1 MNKVIDFVSD
11 WWHLKSVRLFGD
23 SFCAWNEAM
32 ELAKNSRTLNKR
44 SRYMSPVRSYLVF
57 VRSVLA
63 LFSTCTLT
71 YAHIYIIKLTLTRKS
86 YVLCPF
92 LVCVHEHTGR

>member
-11 WWHLKSVRLFGD
+11 WWDLKSVRLFGD
-23 SFCAWNEAM
+23 RFCTWNEGM
-32 ELAKNSRTLNKR
+32 ELAKNSRTLIKH
-44 SRYMSPVRSYLVF
+44 SRCMFPVGSYLVF

-71 YAHIYIIKLTLTRKS
+71 YA
-86 YVLCPF
+86 YV
-92 LVCVHEHTGR
+92 